1 MTFLNSAPFW
11 LIVCFLV
18 IAVYV
23 SADGKRKHRAK
34 VLKQLKS
41 SFGKPSGRRYGED
54 EYERLTHYYRE
65 CVEQSG
71 EGIDDITWNDLNMDD
86 IFKQMNIANSSAG
99 QEYLYRLLRTPAES
113 PDRLR
118 EIDSLAEYFAAH
130 EKERIAL
137 QQEFVKLGFVKY
149 LSLSDYIGLMV
160 GMEPGGNGVHIAALI
175 ALAAAFVVCFA
186 VNPVIGIGLIV
197 AAVTFS
203 ILTYYKMKA
212 KVEHYFV
219 CIAQIVRMTAAAQ
232 AIAQQKNAGLEEYN
246 KKLEELCKKFQSV
259 TKNAWLLESGN
270 VNGSLSEMAMEY
282 MRMLTHVDLM
292 KFNSMV
298 RHIGNCQAEV
308 YELFDTLGLLEACIS
323 VASYRQMLPYWSKPQ
338 LLTGSRRKLVIEE
351 GYHPLIE
358 KPVANSMHTE
368 KNVLLTGSNASGKST
383 FLRTIAVNAVLS
395 QTIFTS
401 VSKNYQAPYFRIYS
415 SMSLKDDLG
424 GKNSYYI
431 VEIKALKRILTAA
444 EQTGCPVLCFVDEVL
459 RGTNTV
465 ERIAASSEILK
476 YLKDKNVLCFA
487 ATHDIEL
494 TAILSG
500 CYDNYHF
507 QEEVTDSDVSFNFK
521 LFKGPATTRNA
532 IKLLKM
538 IGYDASIIKG
548 AECQAGYFI
557 GNGVWK
563 I

>member
-65 CVEQSG
+65 CAEQSG

-219 CIAQIVRMTAAAQ
+219 CIAQIVRMTAVAQ

-246 KKLEELCKKFQSV
+246 KKLEDLCKNSSRSQK
-259 TKNAWLLESGN
+259 
-270 VNGSLSEMAMEY
+270 
-282 MRMLTHVDLM
+282 MRGCWNPVMSTARCLKWQWSICV
-292 KFNSMV
+292 
-298 RHIGNCQAEV
+298 C
-308 YELFDTLGLLEACIS
+308 
-323 VASYRQMLPYWSKPQ
+323 LPMW
-338 LLTGSRRKLVIEE
+338 I
-351 GYHPLIE
+351 
-358 KPVANSMHTE
+358 
-368 KNVLLTGSNASGKST
+368 
-383 FLRTIAVNAVLS
+383 
-395 QTIFTS
+395 
-401 VSKNYQAPYFRIYS
+401 
-415 SMSLKDDLG
+415 
-424 GKNSYYI
+424 
-431 VEIKALKRILTAA
+431 
-444 EQTGCPVLCFVDEVL
+444 
-459 RGTNTV
+459 
-465 ERIAASSEILK
+465 
-476 YLKDKNVLCFA
+476 
-487 ATHDIEL
+487 
-494 TAILSG
+494 
-500 CYDNYHF
+500 
-507 QEEVTDSDVSFNFK
+507 
-521 LFKGPATTRNA
+521 
-532 IKLLKM
+532 
-538 IGYDASIIKG
+538 
-548 AECQAGYFI
+548 
-557 GNGVWK
+557 
-563 I
+563 